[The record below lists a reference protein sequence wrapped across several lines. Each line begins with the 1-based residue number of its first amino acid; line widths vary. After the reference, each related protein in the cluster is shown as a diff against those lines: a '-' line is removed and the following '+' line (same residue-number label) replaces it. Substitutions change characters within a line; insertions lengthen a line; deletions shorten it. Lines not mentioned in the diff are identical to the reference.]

1 MHLYKWVLTPE
12 ESAQPINND
21 LYLVHQAV
29 YSLFPGT
36 NQPRTHLYRRVG
48 SDILI
53 QSPEPITKNPSI
65 GRLLSTCI
73 PDSLEGQY
81 QLKAT
86 LNPVVDKSR
95 MAEGKKN
102 SARVP
107 LVKESDILAWA
118 KDRLSKNG
126 FSLQSLAVSPTTRHV
141 SRFKGITI
149 DTVEVTGVVTVI
161 DASKANVA
169 LLKGIGKEKAFGC
182 GLLCLTSI
190 NNSSSDESEES
201 DD

>member
-12 ESAQPINND
+12 ESAQLIKDD
-21 LYLVHQAV
+21 LYFEHQSV
-29 YSLFPGT
+29 WNLFGD
-36 NQPRTHLYRRVG
+36 NGGMRRFLYRRVG
-48 SDILI
+48 SNILI
-53 QSPEPITKNPSI
+53 QSPEYITNNPSI
-65 GRLLSTCI
+65 GTLLCTSI
-73 PDSLEGQY
+73 PDRLEGMY
-81 QLKAT
+81 QLTAT

-95 MAEGKKN
+95 MSEGKKN

-107 LVKESDILAWA
+107 LINESDIVAWA

-126 FSLQSLAVSPTTRHV
+126 FSLQSLAVSPTTRRV
-141 SRFKGITI
+141 SRSKGITI
-149 DTVEVTGVVTVI
+149 DTVEVTGVVVVI
-161 DASKANVA
+161 NSDKASTA
-169 LLKGIGKEKAFGC
+169 LLNGIGKEKAFGC